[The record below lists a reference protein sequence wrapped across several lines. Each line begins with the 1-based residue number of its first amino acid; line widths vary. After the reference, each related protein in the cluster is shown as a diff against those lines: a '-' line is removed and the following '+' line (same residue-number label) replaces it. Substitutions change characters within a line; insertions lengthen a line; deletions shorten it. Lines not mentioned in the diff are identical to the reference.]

1 MFSRSHYDENDRQY
15 TVIRSFEEKLKLI
28 ELTVESLEVYNKFVK
43 EQMTIL
49 S

>member
-1 MFSRSHYDENDRQY
+1 MFSRSHYDENDRLY
-15 TVIRSFEEKLKLI
+15 NVIRSFEEKLKLI